1 MVQSSITGPAPQV
14 QPMVASSGPTSALVM
29 TALNQQNA
37 SKLQELA
44 GGFKRRS
51 RRRRRTTRSTKTNKY
66 KTKGRKLSRRT
77 YTRRTYKRST
87 KRNRKLS
94 RLYRGGANPIPYSVP
109 TGSNTAVLNISEELA
124 LAHASA
130 NVNAKFDSAA
140 RNAPTK

>member
-51 RRRRRTTRSTKTNKY
+51 RRRRRSTRTKRY
-66 KTKGRKLSRRT
+66 KTKGRKRLRRT
-77 YTRRTYKRST
+77 KRST
-87 KRNRKLS
+87 KRSRKLS
-94 RLYRGGANPIPYSVP
+94 RMYRGGATPIPYSVP

-130 NVNAKFDSAA
+130 NVNAKFDNAA